1 MKRSAWSAVLV
12 CLVLLLTLAGCS
24 HSEGSE
30 ESAAPSPSQ
39 DITMAEK
46 ATQEPA
52 KGQEEPAITPS
63 QETNTPM
70 PSLPTEPEESLE
82 PDPTETPAPVP
93 TASFDLSEVPAYSGK
108 AYVSVNDNKP
118 YFSDDEITSSSYEYY
133 SDLDSLGR
141 CGIVVASIGR
151 DLMPT
156 EERGEIGMVKPSGW
170 HTVRY
175 NGVVDGN
182 YLYNRCHLIGYQLSG
197 ENANT
202 KNLITG
208 TRYLNIEGML
218 PFENMVADYVKET
231 GNHVMYRV
239 TPFFEGD
246 NLLASGVLME
256 GRSVEDNGEGISYCI
271 FAYNVQPYV
280 IINYSTGDSELAPDA
295 PKPTPEPTPE
305 PTPTPKPT
313 PKPEPTPE
321 PKPDPTPEQN
331 ESAVPAGTDYIGNKN
346 TKKFHYP
353 YCSSV
358 NQMKE
363 SNKFY
368 YTGTRD
374 EMISMGYDP
383 CKRCNP

>member
-1 MKRSAWSAVLV
+1 MMNGAWRTILV
-12 CLVLLLTLAGCS
+12 GLALILIFAGCRG
-24 HSEGSE
+24 HSETPE
-30 ESAAPSPSQ
+30 ESLSPSPSA
-39 DITMAEK
+39 DTPMIAK
-46 ATQEPA
+46 PSLEPTRA
-52 KGQEEPAITPS
+52 PDETEHMP
-63 QETNTPM
+63 QETNTPASPA
-70 PSLPTEPEESLE
+70 PSEPAESFA
-82 PDPTETPAPVP
+82 PDPTETPAPKVI
-93 TASFDLSEVPAYSGK
+93 ASFDLSEVPAYSGK
-108 AYVSVNDNKP
+108 AYVAVNGNEP
-118 YFSDDEITSSSYEYY
+118 YFTEDEMTSSSYEYY

-141 CGIVVASIGR
+141 CGVVVAAIGR

-156 EERGEIGMVKPSGW
+156 EERGNIGMVKPSGW

-175 NGVVDGN
+175 NDIVDGN
-182 YLYNRCHLIGYQLSG
+182 YLYNRCHLIGYQLTG

-208 TRYLNIEGML
+208 TRYMNIQGML

-239 TPFFEGD
+239 TPIFEGD

-256 GRSVEDNGEGISYCI
+256 AKSVEDDGEGISYCI

-280 IINYSTGDSELAPDA
+280 IIDYATGESELSPDA
-295 PKPTPEPTPE
+295 PQPTPE
-305 PTPTPKPT
+305 PTPTPKPKPT
-313 PKPEPTPE
+313 PAPEPEPTENP
-321 PKPDPTPEQN
+321 
-331 ESAVPAGTDYIGNKN
+331 APAGTDYIGNKN

-353 YCSSV
+353 NCSSV

-368 YTGTRD
+368 YNGTRD
-374 EMISMGYDP
+374 EMIDMGYTP

>member
-1 MKRSAWSAVLV
+1 MN
-12 CLVLLLTLAGCS
+12 GN
-24 HSEGSE
+24 E
-30 ESAAPSPSQ
+30 
-39 DITMAEK
+39 
-46 ATQEPA
+46 
-52 KGQEEPAITPS
+52 
-63 QETNTPM
+63 
-70 PSLPTEPEESLE
+70 
-82 PDPTETPAPVP
+82 
-93 TASFDLSEVPAYSGK
+93 
-108 AYVSVNDNKP
+108 P
-118 YFSDDEITSSSYEYY
+118 YFSDEEMTSSSYEYY

-141 CGIVVASIGR
+141 CGVVVAAIGR

-175 NGVVDGN
+175 NDIVDGN
-182 YLYNRCHLIGYQLSG
+182 YLYNRCHLIGYQLTG

-208 TRYLNIEGML
+208 TRYMNIEGML

-239 TPFFEGD
+239 TPIFAGD

-256 GRSVEDNGEGISYCI
+256 AKSVEDDGGGISYCI

-280 IINYSTGDSELAPDA
+280 IIDYATGESELSPNAPQ
-295 PKPTPEPTPE
+295 PTPE
-305 PTPTPKPT
+305 PTPTPKP
-313 PKPEPTPE
+313 KPTPTPE
-321 PKPDPTPEQN
+321 PEPTENP
-331 ESAVPAGTDYIGNKN
+331 APAGTDYIGNKN

-353 YCSSV
+353 NCSSV

-363 SNKFY
+363 SNKYY

-374 EMISMGYDP
+374 EMIDMGYTP

>member
-1 MKRSAWSAVLV
+1 MRKSAWRAILV
-12 CLVLLLTLAGCS
+12 CLALLLTLTSCS
-24 HSEGSE
+24 SSEGPE
-30 ESAAPSPSQ
+30 ESASPAPSQ
-39 DITMAEK
+39 DTSVAEK
-46 ATQEPA
+46 STQKPA
-52 KGQEEPAITPS
+52 KGQEAPAITS
-63 QETNTPM
+63 LQKTNTPM
-70 PSLPTEPEESLE
+70 PSQSTDTEESLE
-82 PDPTETPAPVP
+82 PDPTETPASVAV
-93 TASFDLSEVPAYSGK
+93 ASFDLSEVPSYSGK

-118 YFSDDEITSSSYEYY
+118 YFSDDEMTSSSYEYY

-170 HTVRY
+170 HTIRY

-239 TPFFEGD
+239 TPIFEGE

-280 IINYSTGDSELAPDA
+280 IIDYATGDSELAPDA
-295 PKPTPEPTPE
+295 PKPTPEPTP
-305 PTPTPKPT
+305 TLKPT

-321 PKPDPTPEQN
+321 LKPDPTPEQN
-331 ESAVPAGTDYIGNKN
+331 ENAVPAGTDYIGNKN

>member
-1 MKRSAWSAVLV
+1 MKNGAWRTILV
-12 CLVLLLTLAGCS
+12 GLALILIFAGCRG
-24 HSEGSE
+24 HSETPE
-30 ESAAPSPSQ
+30 ESLSPSPSA
-39 DITMAEK
+39 DTTMIAK
-46 ATQEPA
+46 PSLEPTRA
-52 KGQEEPAITPS
+52 PEETENMP
-63 QETNTPM
+63 QETNTPAPPA
-70 PSLPTEPEESLE
+70 PSEPAESFA
-82 PDPTETPAPVP
+82 PDPTETPAPEVI
-93 TASFDLSEVPAYSGK
+93 ASFDLSEVPAYSGK
-108 AYVSVNDNKP
+108 AYVAVNGNEP
-118 YFSDDEITSSSYEYY
+118 YFTEDEMTSSSYEYY

-141 CGIVVASIGR
+141 CGVVVAAIGR

-156 EERGEIGMVKPSGW
+156 EERGNIGMVKPSGW

-175 NGVVDGN
+175 NDIVDGN
-182 YLYNRCHLIGYQLSG
+182 YLYNRCHLIGYQLTG

-208 TRYLNIEGML
+208 TRYMNIQGML

-239 TPFFEGD
+239 TPIFEGD

-256 GRSVEDNGEGISYCI
+256 AKSVEDDGEGISYCI

-280 IINYSTGDSELAPDA
+280 IIDYATGESELSPDA
-295 PKPTPEPTPE
+295 PQPTPE
-305 PTPTPKPT
+305 PTPTPKPKPT
-313 PKPEPTPE
+313 PAPEPEPTENP
-321 PKPDPTPEQN
+321 
-331 ESAVPAGTDYIGNKN
+331 APAGTDYIGNKN

-353 YCSSV
+353 NCSSV

-363 SNKFY
+363 SNKYY

-374 EMISMGYDP
+374 EMIDMGYTP

>member
-1 MKRSAWSAVLV
+1 MKKGAWRTILV
-12 CLVLLLTLAGCS
+12 ILALLLTFAGCRG
-24 HSEGSE
+24 HSEAPG
-30 ESAAPSPSQ
+30 ESLPPSPSA
-39 DITMAEK
+39 DTTVTAK
-46 ATQEPA
+46 PSLEPTSA
-52 KGQEEPAITPS
+52 PEETGNAL
-63 QETNTPM
+63 QETNTPVPPA
-70 PSLPTEPEESLE
+70 PSEPAESFA
-82 PDPTETPAPVP
+82 PDPTETPTPEVIV
-93 TASFDLSEVPAYSGK
+93 SFDLSEVPVFSGK
-108 AYVSVNDNKP
+108 AYVAVNGNEP
-118 YFSDDEITSSSYEYY
+118 YFTEDEMASSSYEYY

-141 CGIVVASIGR
+141 CGVVVAAIGR

-175 NGVVDGN
+175 NDIVDGN

-208 TRYLNIEGML
+208 TRYMNTEGML

-239 TPFFEGD
+239 TPIFEGD

-256 GRSVEDNGEGISYCI
+256 AKSVEDDGRGISYCI

-280 IINYSTGDSELAPDA
+280 IIDYATGESELAPDA
-295 PKPTPEPTPE
+295 PKPTPEPTP
-305 PTPTPKPT
+305 TPKPT
-313 PKPEPTPE
+313 PKPES
-321 PKPDPTPEQN
+321 TPEQN
-331 ESAVPAGTDYIGNKN
+331 ENAVPAGTDYIGNKN

>member
-1 MKRSAWSAVLV
+1 MKNGAWRTILV
-12 CLVLLLTLAGCS
+12 GLALILIFAGCRG
-24 HSEGSE
+24 HSETPE
-30 ESAAPSPSQ
+30 ESLSPSPSA
-39 DITMAEK
+39 DTTMIAK
-46 ATQEPA
+46 PSLEPTRA
-52 KGQEEPAITPS
+52 PEETENMP
-63 QETNTPM
+63 QETNTPASPA
-70 PSLPTEPEESLE
+70 PSEPAESFA
-82 PDPTETPAPVP
+82 PDPTETPAPKVI
-93 TASFDLSEVPAYSGK
+93 ASFDLSEVPAYSGK
-108 AYVSVNDNKP
+108 AYVAVNGNEP
-118 YFSDDEITSSSYEYY
+118 YFTEDEMTSSSYEYY

-141 CGIVVASIGR
+141 CGVVVAAIGR

-156 EERGEIGMVKPSGW
+156 EERGNIGMVKPSGW

-175 NGVVDGN
+175 NDIVDGN
-182 YLYNRCHLIGYQLSG
+182 YLYNRCHLIGYQLTG

-208 TRYLNIEGML
+208 TRYMNIEGML

-239 TPFFEGD
+239 TPIFDGD

-256 GRSVEDNGEGISYCI
+256 AKSVEDDGGGISYCI

-280 IINYSTGDSELAPDA
+280 IIDYATGESELSPDA
-295 PKPTPEPTPE
+295 PQPTPE
-305 PTPTPKPT
+305 PTPTPKPKPT
-313 PKPEPTPE
+313 PAPEPEPTENP
-321 PKPDPTPEQN
+321 
-331 ESAVPAGTDYIGNKN
+331 APAGTDYIGNKN

-353 YCSSV
+353 NCSSV

-368 YTGTRD
+368 YNGTRD
-374 EMISMGYDP
+374 EMIDMGYTP

>member
-1 MKRSAWSAVLV
+1 MRKSDWRDILV
-12 CLVLLLTLAGCS
+12 CLALLLTLTGCS
-24 HSEGSE
+24 HSEGPE
-30 ESAAPSPSQ
+30 ESAEPAPSQ
-39 DITMAEK
+39 DTTVAEK
-46 ATQEPA
+46 STQEPD
-52 KGQEEPAITPS
+52 KGQETPAITSS
-63 QETNTPM
+63 QEMNTPM
-70 PSLPTEPEESLE
+70 PSQSIDPEESLAL
-82 PDPTETPAPVP
+82 DPTETPAPVAV
-93 TASFDLSEVPAYSGK
+93 ASFDLSEVPAYSGK
-108 AYVSVNDNKP
+108 AYVSVNANKP
-118 YFSDDEITSSSYEYY
+118 YFTDNEMTSSSYEYY

-175 NGVVDGN
+175 NDIVDGN

-239 TPFFEGD
+239 TPIFEGD
-246 NLLASGVLME
+246 NLLVSGVLME

-280 IINYSTGDSELAPDA
+280 IIDYTTGDSELAPDA
-295 PKPTPEPTPE
+295 PKPTPEPTP
-305 PTPTPKPT
+305 TPKPT
-313 PKPEPTPE
+313 PKPEPTQE

-331 ESAVPAGTDYIGNKN
+331 ENTVPAGTDYIGNKN